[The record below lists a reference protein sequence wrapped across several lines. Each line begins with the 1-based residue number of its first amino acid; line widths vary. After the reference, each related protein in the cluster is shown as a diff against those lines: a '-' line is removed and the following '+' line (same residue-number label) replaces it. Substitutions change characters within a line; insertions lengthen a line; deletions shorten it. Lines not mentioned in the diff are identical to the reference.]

1 MNEGDGDERQQRVW
15 RKRKQIRSDFR
26 AVFGSPAGKSV
37 MRELYKQSVEANV
50 GYMQRESAL
59 HMQGRQWMYALI
71 CKNQR
76 ITDDEI
82 VRLTIEEQGI

>member
-1 MNEGDGDERQQRVW
+1 MSEGDVDERQKRIW
-15 RKRKQIRSDFR
+15 RKRKALRADFR
-26 AVFGSPAGKSV
+26 AVFGSPAGQRV

-59 HMQGRQWMYALI
+59 HMQGRRWLYVLI

-82 VRLTIEEQGI
+82 VRLSFEEQGA